1 MSKSDQLPAFVWLWF
16 PLVLL
21 AGQIAMEIAVPER
34 TLSALLSEGGPHE
47 AFEFIYTAAAFCVAL
62 FTLQSVDWKTQRWL
76 GLWVLL
82 AVGCCFYVSGEEIS
96 WGQHLMHWTTPE
108 FWSGI
113 NDQNETNLHNTSS
126 WLDQKPRLI
135 LELGVLFGGI
145 IMPLVRRFRP
155 AMLPQKFNMIYPADI
170 LSVTAL
176 VALFINCA
184 DRIGNHFQD
193 LFLFQR
199 ASELEE
205 LYLYYFVL
213 LYLIILRRRILQNQR

>member
-47 AFEFIYTAAAFCVAL
+47 AFEFIFTAAAFCVAL

-213 LYLIILRRRILQNQR
+213 LYLIILRRRILQHQR